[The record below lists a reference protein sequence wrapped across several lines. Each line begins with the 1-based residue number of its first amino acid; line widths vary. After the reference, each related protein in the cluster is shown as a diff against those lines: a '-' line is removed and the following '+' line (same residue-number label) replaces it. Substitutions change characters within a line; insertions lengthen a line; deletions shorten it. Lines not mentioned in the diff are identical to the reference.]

1 MEQIFN
7 DEQSAKYRQAVAILR
22 ELLQA
27 EGEDVANRAFA
38 EAVSDDR
45 KTAFLKSGGVKMVRG
60 KPPCFYRLKKESCPD
75 AHSQADYSKCV
86 LRSPIADHIYEFTKN
101 GKTHSL
107 VAQPY
112 EITHEEIDKA
122 VQFCKANDFRMKI
135 TASDSWHFPGKTL
148 LVEFRRAG
156 GS

>member
-7 DEQSAKYRQAVAILR
+7 NQQSAKYQQAVAILR

-45 KTAFLKSGGVKMVRG
+45 KKAFLKSGGVKMVRG
-60 KPPCFYRLKKESCPD
+60 KHPCFYRLKKERCPD
-75 AHSQADYSKCV
+75 DHSQSDYPKCV
-86 LRSPIADHIYEFTKN
+86 LRSPIDDHIYEFTKN
-101 GKTHSL
+101 GKTDSL

-112 EITHEEIDKA
+112 EITHEELVKA
-122 VQFCKANDFRMKI
+122 VPFCELNGLRMNI
-135 TASDSWHFPGKTL
+135 SVSDSWHFPGKTL

-156 GS
+156 GL

>member
-7 DEQSAKYRQAVAILR
+7 NQQSAKYQQAVAILR

-27 EGEDVANRAFA
+27 EGEDIANRAFA
-38 EAVSDDR
+38 EAVYADRR
-45 KTAFLKSGGVKMVRG
+45 KTYLKSGGVKMLRG
-60 KPPCFYRLKKESCPD
+60 THPCFYRLKKERCPD
-75 AHSQADYSKCV
+75 AYSHTEYPKCI
-86 LRSPIADHIYEFTKN
+86 LRSPIDDHIYEFTKN
-101 GKTHSL
+101 GKTVSL

-112 EITHEEIDKA
+112 EITDEEIDKA